1 MLPPRD
7 RGRDGNEMGEVRSGT
22 GVRGGNERERK
33 GGEGRREKVMG
44 EEKDEEQGERGKD
57 EA

>member
-1 MLPPRD
+1 
-7 RGRDGNEMGEVRSGT
+7 MGEVRSGT